1 MRNYEPLKRIITFV
15 FLLIAI
21 IGLAGIFAWVWYQF
35 YAYEIVKP
43 FYRKGNWLVI
53 AVYAFLMY
61 CGQRVNEG
69 NKVGYYTFGHV
80 VFSQILSI
88 GIVNILMYVLIS
100 LIGRKFLGVWPML
113 AASAIDCFWM
123 MIWTFVGDK
132 MYHKLYPPRKMVLI
146 SAKGKQ
152 ADALIAKIA
161 SREDKYQV
169 KDWIDQAEGIEKI
182 LPRLSRYDAVILCD
196 LNVQIRNA
204 ISKYCFENDIRVYVS
219 PRISDVII
227 KGAEEIHL
235 FDSPLFLCRNYGLSI
250 EQRIIKRTMDLLI
263 SIIALLVA
271 SPIFLFIAL
280 AIKLDDGGPVL
291 YKQERLTRGA
301 KVFYIYK
308 FRSMI
313 VNAEATGIR
322 LAGKQDDRITAV
334 GKVLRRYRLDE
345 LPQLL
350 NILKGDMSI
359 VGPRPERP
367 VLAEKIAEEIPE
379 FPYRLKVKAGL
390 TGFAQVLGKYNTSP
404 YDKLKMDL
412 LYISQYSIL
421 LDLKIILM
429 TPKMLFIKEKTE
441 GVDESNKKAL

>member
-1 MRNYEPLKRIITFV
+1 MRNYEPMKRIITFA
-15 FLLIAI
+15 FLVIAI
-21 IGLAGIFAWVWYQF
+21 TGLTAIFAWVWYRF
-35 YAYEIVKP
+35 YAYEIIKP
-43 FYRKGNWLVI
+43 FYRKGNWLLI

-61 CGQRVNEG
+61 FGQRVNEG

-88 GIVNILMYVLIS
+88 GIVNVLMYVLIS
-100 LIGRKFLGVWPML
+100 LIGRKFMSVWPMVG
-113 AASAIDCFWM
+113 ASAIACLWVAL
-123 MIWTFVGDK
+123 WTFIGDK

-146 SAKGKQ
+146 SAKGQQ
-152 ADALIAKIA
+152 ADALITKI
-161 SREDKYQV
+161 SLREDKYQV
-169 KDWIDQAEGIEKI
+169 KDWIDQEEGIENI
-182 LPRLSRYDAVILCD
+182 LPRLKQYDAVILCD
-196 LNVQIRNA
+196 LNIQIRNE

-227 KGAEEIHL
+227 KGAEDIHL
-235 FDSPLFLCRNYGLSI
+235 FDSPLLLCRNYGLSI
-250 EQRIIKRTMDLLI
+250 EQRIIKRIMDVII
-263 SIIALLVA
+263 SGIVLVIS
-271 SPIFLFIAL
+271 SPIFLLIAL

-313 VNAEATGIR
+313 VDAEATGIR
-322 LAGKQDDRITAV
+322 LAGKQDDRITPV
-334 GKVLRRYRLDE
+334 GKILRRYRLDE

-379 FPYRLKVKAGL
+379 FSYRLKVKAGL

-412 LYISQYSIL
+412 MYISQYSIL

-429 TPKMLFIKEKTE
+429 TPKMLFIKDKTE
-441 GVDESNKKAL
+441 GVYEGNKKVF

>member
-1 MRNYEPLKRIITFV
+1 MRNYEPMKRIITFS
-15 FLLIAI
+15 FLMIAI
-21 IGLAGIFAWVWYQF
+21 VGMAVIFAMSWYQF
-35 YAYEIVKP
+35 YAYEIVNP

-61 CGQRVNEG
+61 FGQKINEG
-69 NKVGYYTFGHV
+69 NKVGYYTYGQV
-80 VFSQILSI
+80 VFSQILAM
-88 GIVNILMYVLIS
+88 GIVNVLMYVLIS
-100 LIGRKFLGVWPML
+100 LIGRKLLWLWPMVGVT
-113 AASAIDCFWM
+113 AAECVWIFL
-123 MIWTFVGDK
+123 WTLIGDR
-132 MYHKLYPPRKMVLI
+132 MYHKFYPPHKMVLI

-169 KDWIDQAEGIEKI
+169 KAWINQEEGIENI
-182 LPRLSRYDAVILCD
+182 LPKLKQYDAVILCD
-196 LNVQIRNA
+196 LNIQIRNE

-227 KGAEEIHL
+227 KGAEDIHL
-235 FDSPLFLCRNYGLSI
+235 FDSPLLLCRNYGLSL
-250 EQRIIKRTMDLLI
+250 EQRMMKRIMDILISGVGLLI
-263 SIIALLVA
+263 A
-271 SPIFLFIAL
+271 SPIYLLIAL

-291 YKQERLTRGA
+291 YKQERLTIGG

-313 VNAEATGIR
+313 VNAETAGAR
-322 LAGKQDDRITAV
+322 LAGKKDDRITAV
-334 GKVLRRYRLDE
+334 GKILRRYRLDE

-350 NILKGDMSI
+350 NILKGDMSF

-367 VLAEKIAEEIPE
+367 VLAEQIAEEIPE

-412 LYISQYSIL
+412 MYISRYSIL

-441 GVDESNKKAL
+441 GVDE

>member
-1 MRNYEPLKRIITFV
+1 MKNYEPVKRIITFC

-21 IGLAGIFAWVWYQF
+21 VGMALMFALIWYQS
-35 YAYEIVKP
+35 YAYEIIKP

-61 CGQRVNEG
+61 FGQRINEG
-69 NKVGYYTFGHV
+69 NKVGYYTYGQV

-88 GIVNILMYVLIS
+88 GIVNVLMYVLIS
-100 LIGRKFLGVWPML
+100 LIGRKFLWIWPMVGVTI
-113 AASAIDCFWM
+113 AECAWI
-123 MIWTFVGDK
+123 MIWTLIGDK
-132 MYHKLYPPRKMVLI
+132 VYHKIYPPRKMVLI
-146 SAKGKQ
+146 SGKGQQ
-152 ADALIAKIA
+152 ANSLIAKIA

-169 KDWIDQAEGIEKI
+169 KDWIDQEEGIQNI
-182 LPRLSRYDAVILCD
+182 LPKLKKYDAVILCD
-196 LNVQIRNA
+196 LNIKIRNE
-204 ISKYCFENDIRVYVS
+204 ITKYCFENDIRVYVS

-227 KGAEEIHL
+227 RGAEDIHL
-235 FDSPLFLCRNYGLSI
+235 FDSPLLLCRNYGLSI
-250 EQRIIKRTMDLLI
+250 EQRILKRIMDILI
-263 SIIALLVA
+263 SGIGLLLA
-271 SPIFLFIAL
+271 SPVYLVIAL

-291 YKQERLTRGA
+291 YKQERLTRGG
-301 KVFYIYK
+301 KVFLIYK

-313 VNAEATGIR
+313 VDAEVEGAR
-322 LAGKQDDRITAV
+322 LAGKSDDRITAV
-334 GKVLRRYRLDE
+334 GKILRRYRLDE

-350 NILKGDMSI
+350 NILKGDMSF

-367 VLAEKIAEEIPE
+367 ILAEKISEDMPE

-412 LYISQYSIL
+412 MYISQYSIL

-441 GVDESNKKAL
+441 GVDE

>member
-1 MRNYEPLKRIITFV
+1 
-15 FLLIAI
+15 
-21 IGLAGIFAWVWYQF
+21 
-35 YAYEIVKP
+35 
-43 FYRKGNWLVI
+43 
-53 AVYAFLMY
+53 
-61 CGQRVNEG
+61 
-69 NKVGYYTFGHV
+69 
-80 VFSQILSI
+80 
-88 GIVNILMYVLIS
+88 
-100 LIGRKFLGVWPML
+100 
-113 AASAIDCFWM
+113 
-123 MIWTFVGDK
+123 
-132 MYHKLYPPRKMVLI
+132 MYHKFYPPHKMVLI

-169 KDWIDQAEGIEKI
+169 KAWINQEEGIENI
-182 LPRLSRYDAVILCD
+182 LPKLKQYDAVILCD
-196 LNVQIRNA
+196 LNIQIRNE

-227 KGAEEIHL
+227 KGAEDIHL
-235 FDSPLFLCRNYGLSI
+235 FDSPLLLCRNYGLSL
-250 EQRIIKRTMDLLI
+250 EQRMMKRIMDILISGVGLLI
-263 SIIALLVA
+263 A
-271 SPIFLFIAL
+271 SPIYLLIAL

-291 YKQERLTRGA
+291 YKQERLTIGG

-313 VNAEATGIR
+313 VNAETAGAR
-322 LAGKQDDRITAV
+322 LAGKKDDRITAV
-334 GKVLRRYRLDE
+334 GKILRRYRLDE

-350 NILKGDMSI
+350 NILKGDMSF

-367 VLAEKIAEEIPE
+367 VLAEQIAEEIPE

-412 LYISQYSIL
+412 MYISRYSIL

-441 GVDESNKKAL
+441 GVDE

>member
-1 MRNYEPLKRIITFV
+1 MRNYEPIKRIIKFA

-21 IGLAGIFAWVWYQF
+21 IGLAGIFAWIWYDF
-35 YAYEIVKP
+35 YAYEIVEP
-43 FYRKGNWLVI
+43 FYRKGNWLLI

-61 CGQRVNEG
+61 CGMRVNEG
-69 NKVGYYTFGHV
+69 NKVGYYTFGQV
-80 VFSQILSI
+80 VFSQILAI
-88 GIVNILMYVLIS
+88 GIINILMYVLIS
-100 LIGRKFLGVWPML
+100 LIGRRFLGVWPMIG
-113 AASAIDCFWM
+113 ASVLDCCWM
-123 MIWTFVGDK
+123 ICWTFLGDK

-146 SAKGKQ
+146 SAKGQQ
-152 ADALIAKIA
+152 ADALIAKIS

-169 KDWIDQAEGIEKI
+169 KDWIDQNEGVESI
-182 LPRLSRYDAVILCD
+182 LPKLKQYDAVILCD
-196 LNVQIRNA
+196 LDIQIRNA

-227 KGAEEIHL
+227 KGAEDIHL
-235 FDSPLFLCRNYGLSI
+235 FDSPLLLCRNYGLSI
-250 EQRIIKRTMDLLI
+250 EQQIVKRIMDLFFAI
-263 SIIALLVA
+263 VGLVLA
-271 SPIFLFIAL
+271 SPAFLLIAI
-280 AIKLDDGGPVL
+280 AIKLDDGGPIL

-313 VNAEATGIR
+313 VNAETNGAR
-322 LAGKQDDRITAV
+322 LAGKQDDRITTV
-334 GKVLRRYRLDE
+334 GKFLRRYRLDE

-367 VLAEKIAEEIPE
+367 VLADQITEKIPE

-412 LYISQYSIL
+412 MYISQYSFL

>member
-1 MRNYEPLKRIITFV
+1 MRNYEPMKRIITFS
-15 FLLIAI
+15 FLMIAI
-21 IGLAGIFAWVWYQF
+21 VGMAVIFAMSWYQF
-35 YAYEIVKP
+35 YAYEIVNP

-61 CGQRVNEG
+61 FGQKINEG
-69 NKVGYYTFGHV
+69 NKVGYYTYGQV
-80 VFSQILSI
+80 VFSQILAM
-88 GIVNILMYVLIS
+88 GIVNVLMYVLIS
-100 LIGRKFLGVWPML
+100 LIGRKLLWLWPMVGVTVAECVWIFL
-113 AASAIDCFWM
+113 
-123 MIWTFVGDK
+123 WTLIGDR
-132 MYHKLYPPRKMVLI
+132 MYHKFYPPHKMVLI

-169 KDWIDQAEGIEKI
+169 KDWINQEEGIENI
-182 LPRLSRYDAVILCD
+182 LPKLKQYDAVILCD
-196 LNVQIRNA
+196 LNIQIRNE

-227 KGAEEIHL
+227 KGAEDIHL
-235 FDSPLFLCRNYGLSI
+235 FDSPLLLCRNYGLSL
-250 EQRIIKRTMDLLI
+250 EQRMMKRIMDILISGVGLLI
-263 SIIALLVA
+263 A
-271 SPIFLFIAL
+271 SPIYLLIAL

-291 YKQERLTRGA
+291 YKQERLTIGG

-313 VNAEATGIR
+313 VNAETAGAR
-322 LAGKQDDRITAV
+322 LAGKKDDRITAV
-334 GKVLRRYRLDE
+334 GKILRRYRLDE

-350 NILKGDMSI
+350 NILKGDMSF

-367 VLAEKIAEEIPE
+367 VLAEQIAEEIPE

-412 LYISQYSIL
+412 MYISRYSIL

-441 GVDESNKKAL
+441 GVDE

>member
-1 MRNYEPLKRIITFV
+1 MRNYEPMKRIITFS
-15 FLLIAI
+15 FLMIAI
-21 IGLAGIFAWVWYQF
+21 VGMAVIFAMSWYQF
-35 YAYEIVKP
+35 YAYEIVNP

-61 CGQRVNEG
+61 FGQKINEG
-69 NKVGYYTFGHV
+69 NKVGYYTYGQV
-80 VFSQILSI
+80 VFSQILAM
-88 GIVNILMYVLIS
+88 GFVNVLMYVLIS
-100 LIGRKFLGVWPML
+100 LIGRKLLWLWPMVGVT
-113 AASAIDCFWM
+113 AAECVWIFL
-123 MIWTFVGDK
+123 WTLIGDR
-132 MYHKLYPPRKMVLI
+132 MYHKFYPPHKMVLI

-169 KDWIDQAEGIEKI
+169 KAWINQEEGIENI
-182 LPRLSRYDAVILCD
+182 LPKLKQYDAVILCD
-196 LNVQIRNA
+196 LNIQIRNE

-227 KGAEEIHL
+227 KGAEDIHL
-235 FDSPLFLCRNYGLSI
+235 FDSPLVLCRNYGLSL
-250 EQRIIKRTMDLLI
+250 EQRMMKRIMDILISGVGLLI
-263 SIIALLVA
+263 A
-271 SPIFLFIAL
+271 SPIYLLIAL

-291 YKQERLTRGA
+291 YKQERLTIGG

-313 VNAEATGIR
+313 VNAETAGAR
-322 LAGKQDDRITAV
+322 LAGKKDDRITAV
-334 GKVLRRYRLDE
+334 GKILRRYRLDE

-350 NILKGDMSI
+350 NILKGDMSF

-367 VLAEKIAEEIPE
+367 VLAEQIAEEIPE

-412 LYISQYSIL
+412 MYISRYSIL

-441 GVDESNKKAL
+441 GVDE